1 MVPQVMVF
9 SWSGCPF
16 CKNAKGLLSDLG
28 AAYTAVELDT
38 LGDEGKA
45 IRAELAQVG
54 DGQWASVRDVV
65 ERGEHWHMR
74 EAELLAGRGAACTK
88 CWF

>member
-1 MVPQVMVF
+1 MHMHNVMHNPLRHCCCIALQVVVF

-28 AAYTAVELDT
+28 ANYKAVELDT
-38 LGDEGKA
+38 LGDDGKA

-54 DGQWASVRDVV
+54 P
-65 ERGEHWHMR
+65 
-74 EAELLAGRGAACTK
+74 
-88 CWF
+88 CWCMGDKD